1 MVGIII
7 TGHSNFATGIA
18 SAVKLVTGQQK
29 NLEAVDFPD
38 TYSTEELKI
47 KLTEALDKLEECKNI
62 IFFTDIV
69 GGSPFKISA
78 ELAATSSK
86 NIKIIS
92 GTNLGM
98 LIENVMMRDMD
109 INFDE
114 LVETAIS
121 TGNNRFLNLKCVG
134 KRRQTSKEFR
144 RWK

>member
-7 TGHSNFATGIA
+7 TGHCNFATGIA
-18 SAVKLVTGQQK
+18 SAVKLVAGQQK
-29 NLEAVDFPD
+29 NLEAVDFLD
-38 TYSTEELKI
+38 TYSTEELKT
-47 KLTEALDKLEECKNI
+47 KLTDALDKLEECKNI
-62 IFFTDIV
+62 IFFTD
-69 GGSPFKISA
+69 
-78 ELAATSSK
+78 SK

-121 TGNNRFLNLKCVG
+121 TGKQQVLKFEMCRETEADQQG
-134 KRRQTSKEFR
+134 I
-144 RWK
+144 

>member
-7 TGHSNFATGIA
+7 TGHCNFATGIA
-18 SAVKLVTGQQK
+18 SAVKLVAGQQK
-29 NLEAVDFPD
+29 NLEAVDFLD
-38 TYSTEELKI
+38 TYSTEELK
-47 KLTEALDKLEECKNI
+47 
-62 IFFTDIV
+62 
-69 GGSPFKISA
+69 
-78 ELAATSSK
+78 TSSK

-121 TGNNRFLNLKCVG
+121 TGKQQVLKFEMCRETEADQQG
-134 KRRQTSKEFR
+134 I
-144 RWK
+144 

>member
-7 TGHSNFATGIA
+7 TGHCNFATGIA
-18 SAVKLVTGQQK
+18 SAVKLVAGQQK
-29 NLEAVDFPD
+29 NLEAVDFLD
-38 TYSTEELKI
+38 TYSTEELKT
-47 KLTEALDKLEECKNI
+47 KLTELEECKNI

-121 TGNNRFLNLKCVG
+121 TGKQQVLKFEMCRETEADQQG
-134 KRRQTSKEFR
+134 I
-144 RWK
+144 

>member
-7 TGHSNFATGIA
+7 TGHCNFATGIA
-18 SAVKLVTGQQK
+18 SAVKLVAGQQK
-29 NLEAVDFPD
+29 NLEAVDFLD
-38 TYSTEELKI
+38 TYS
-47 KLTEALDKLEECKNI
+47 TEALDKLEECKNI

-121 TGNNRFLNLKCVG
+121 TGKQQVLKFEMCRETEADQQG
-134 KRRQTSKEFR
+134 I
-144 RWK
+144 

>member
-7 TGHSNFATGIA
+7 TGHCNFATGIA
-18 SAVKLVTGQQK
+18 SAVKLVAGQQK

-38 TYSTEELKI
+38 TYSTE

-121 TGNNRFLNLKCVG
+121 TGKQQVLKFEMCRETEADQQG
-134 KRRQTSKEFR
+134 I
-144 RWK
+144 

>member
-7 TGHSNFATGIA
+7 TGHCNFATGIA
-18 SAVKLVTGQQK
+18 SAVKLVAGQQK

-47 KLTEALDKLEECKNI
+47 KLIDKLEECKNI

-121 TGNNRFLNLKCVG
+121 TGKQQVLKFEMCRETETDQQG
-134 KRRQTSKEFR
+134 I
-144 RWK
+144 

>member
-7 TGHSNFATGIA
+7 TGHCNFATGIA
-18 SAVKLVTGQQK
+18 SAVKLVAGQQK
-29 NLEAVDFPD
+29 NLEAVDFLD
-38 TYSTEELKI
+38 TYSTEELKT

-109 INFDE
+109 INFVE
-114 LVETAIS
+114 LKLPYLQE
-121 TGNNRFLNLKCVG
+121 NNRFLNLKCVG

>member
-1 MVGIII
+1 MCRQTDLLVAAAK
-7 TGHSNFATGIA
+7 TGKIVNVKKGQFLAPEQMSNI
-18 SAVKLVTGQQK
+18 VK
-29 NLEAVDFPD
+29 
-38 TYSTEELKI
+38 
-47 KLTEALDKLEECKNI
+47 KLEECKNI

-121 TGNNRFLNLKCVG
+121 TGKQQVLKFEMCRETETDQQG
-134 KRRQTSKEFR
+134 I
-144 RWK
+144 

>member
-1 MVGIII
+1 MK
-7 TGHSNFATGIA
+7 T
-18 SAVKLVTGQQK
+18 
-29 NLEAVDFPD
+29 
-38 TYSTEELKI
+38 

-78 ELAATSSK
+78 EIAATSSK

-109 INFDE
+109 INIDK
-114 LVETAIS
+114 LVENAIS
-121 TGNNRFLNLKCVG
+121 TGKQQVLKFEMCREMEADWQG
-134 KRRQTSKEFR
+134 I
-144 RWK
+144 

>member
-1 MVGIII
+1 MQFRYGNCQCSE
-7 TGHSNFATGIA
+7 TGCRTTEKSG
-18 SAVKLVTGQQK
+18 SSR
-29 NLEAVDFPD
+29 FPG
-38 TYSTEELKI
+38 YLFNRRVE
-47 KLTEALDKLEECKNI
+47 DKVNRC
-62 IFFTDIV
+62 FFTDIV

-121 TGNNRFLNLKCVG
+121 TGKQQVLKFEMCRETEADQQG
-134 KRRQTSKEFR
+134 I
-144 RWK
+144 

>member
-18 SAVKLVTGQQK
+18 SAVKLVAGQQK

-38 TYSTEELKI
+38 TYSTEELET
-47 KLTEALDKLEECKNI
+47 KLTEALDKLEEC
-62 IFFTDIV
+62 
-69 GGSPFKISA
+69 
-78 ELAATSSK
+78 K

-121 TGNNRFLNLKCVG
+121 TGKQQVLKFEMCRETETDQQG
-134 KRRQTSKEFR
+134 I
-144 RWK
+144 

>member
-7 TGHSNFATGIA
+7 TGHCNFATGIA
-18 SAVKLVTGQQK
+18 SAVKLVAGQQK

-38 TYSTEELKI
+38 TYSTEELKT
-47 KLTEALDKLEECKNI
+47 KLTDALDKLEECKNI

-109 INFDE
+109 INFD
-114 LVETAIS
+114 
-121 TGNNRFLNLKCVG
+121 
-134 KRRQTSKEFR
+134 
-144 RWK
+144 

>member
-18 SAVKLVTGQQK
+18 SAVKLVAGQQK
-29 NLEAVDFPD
+29 NLETVDFPD

-78 ELAATSSK
+78 EIAATSSK

-98 LIENVMMRDMD
+98 LIENVMMRDLD
-109 INFDE
+109 INIDK
-114 LVETAIS
+114 LVENAIS
-121 TGNNRFLNLKCVG
+121 TGKQQVLKFEMCREMEADWQG
-134 KRRQTSKEFR
+134 I
-144 RWK
+144 

>member
-18 SAVKLVTGQQK
+18 SAVKLVAGQQK
-29 NLEAVDFPD
+29 NLETVDFPD

-62 IFFTDIV
+62 IFLTDIV

-78 ELAATSSK
+78 EIAGTSSK

-109 INFDE
+109 INIDK
-114 LVETAIS
+114 LVENAIS
-121 TGNNRFLNLKCVG
+121 TGKQQVLKFEMCREMEADWQG
-134 KRRQTSKEFR
+134 I
-144 RWK
+144 

>member
-69 GGSPFKISA
+69 GARHLKFQQNLLLRVVKI
-78 ELAATSSK
+78 
-86 NIKIIS
+86 
-92 GTNLGM
+92 
-98 LIENVMMRDMD
+98 
-109 INFDE
+109 
-114 LVETAIS
+114 
-121 TGNNRFLNLKCVG
+121 LK
-134 KRRQTSKEFR
+134 
-144 RWK
+144 

>member
-18 SAVKLVTGQQK
+18 SAVKLVAGQQK

-38 TYSTEELKI
+38 TYSTEELKT

-86 NIKIIS
+86 NIKKIS

-121 TGNNRFLNLKCVG
+121 TGKQQVLKFEMCRETETDQQG
-134 KRRQTSKEFR
+134 I
-144 RWK
+144 

>member
-18 SAVKLVTGQQK
+18 SAVKLVAGQQK

-38 TYSTEELKI
+38 TYSTE

-121 TGNNRFLNLKCVG
+121 TGKQQVLKFEMCRETETDQQG
-134 KRRQTSKEFR
+134 I
-144 RWK
+144 

>member
-18 SAVKLVTGQQK
+18 SAVKLVAGQQK

-47 KLTEALDKLEECKNI
+47 KLTECKNI

-121 TGNNRFLNLKCVG
+121 TGKQQVLKFEMCRETETDQQG
-134 KRRQTSKEFR
+134 I
-144 RWK
+144 